1 MNTCMCGNATEA
13 GCTRCPR
20 CAALHALDLDVDATE
35 AEIRRA
41 YHLLVKVWHPDR
53 FQTDQK
59 LRDAAEQKL
68 KDVNS
73 AYEFLTST
81 STERGAWRP
90 PSRPAADPPSHE
102 PPAAE
107 PAPAQSG
114 TSETTSDL
122 KPLLTPRRR
131 LWPIAALLL
140 KVAAVAIVLLFAR
153 YLWIAF
159 DVPDPTGGQ
168 LAKVYGFGKE
178 SLLDGLKEPKQR
190 FIEAVEHDLE
200 RLGLRKPAEPP
211 IPQPAPQIDAGQHPQ
226 KTPSAPRK
234 VLPYIT
240 VGSTRDEVLAWQGNP
255 TASSEDK
262 LVYGKSELYLKNGAV
277 TGWRIDPVSSPIRV
291 KLWPAAAVDT
301 TLASY
306 TYGSSKD
313 VVLVVQGT
321 PTAFT
326 EDKFEYGRSEVN
338 FRNNRVV
345 SWKEDPDSTPLWA
358 R

>member
-1 MNTCMCGNATEA
+1 MCGNATEA
-13 GCTRCPR
+13 GSTRCPR
-20 CAALHALDLDVDATE
+20 CAALHTLDLEMDATE

-59 LRDAAEQKL
+59 LKDAAEQKL
-68 KDVNS
+68 KEVNS

-81 STERGAWRP
+81 STERGPWRP
-90 PSRPAADPPSHE
+90 PSRPAAEAASQQPS
-102 PPAAE
+102 PAAE
-107 PAPAQSG
+107 PAPAQSTTAG
-114 TSETTSDL
+114 TTPDL
-122 KPLLTPRRR
+122 KPYLTPRLRPW
-131 LWPIAALLL
+131 LIAIRLL
-140 KVAAVAIVLLFAR
+140 KVTFVAFTLLLAR
-153 YLWIAF
+153 YIWIAF
-159 DVPDPTGGQ
+159 DIPDPTNGQ
-168 LAKVYGFGKE
+168 LAKYYGYGKE
-178 SLLDGLKEPKQR
+178 SLLDGMKEPKQR
-190 FIEAVEHDLE
+190 FIEAVEQDLE
-200 RLGLRKPAEPP
+200 RLGLRKPAQP
-211 IPQPAPQIDAGQHPQ
+211 IPLPAPQTAAVPRPDR
-226 KTPSAPRK
+226 TPSPPRK

-240 VGSTRDEVLAWQGNP
+240 VGSTRDEVLAWQGTP

-262 LVYGKSELYLKNGAV
+262 LVYGKSELYFKNGAV

-301 TLASY
+301 SLVSY

-326 EDKFEYGRSEVN
+326 EDKFEYGKSEVN